1 MRYRIPLLVAVIVLA
16 LVVLSGA
23 FAVDRTEYVY
33 VTQFGRLVAVY
44 DGASDAG
51 LHWRWPWPIQS
62 IQRLDRR
69 LQVFDLPAIELLT
82 RDDKGETID
91 KTITVDAYVCW
102 RIDGEE
108 GVRHFIRALG
118 TPERA
123 EEVLQPRIT
132 SRIGAEISNMK
143 MDDLISVVAP
153 EEAHRRME
161 RLRDRLLGDA
171 AESRDNLSS
180 LREQAREV
188 YGIDLVDIRLRRTSH
203 PPEVRD
209 AIFARIRSERAKKVA
224 DYQGQGAVLAAKIRS
239 QAELEARNI
248 LTEAKA
254 AEQEMK
260 GKADAEADR
269 IRNLAH
275 SQDVDFY
282 AFLKKLE
289 EYQRILG
296 DNKSVLLLS
305 SHRDLFDLL
314 FKPPRPQGGAASPNS
329 KSEIRNSK
337 SEKEAAPSASETVRK
352 AAPNTNATSGNQ

>member
-1 MRYRIPLLVAVIVLA
+1 MRYPIFILAVLTVLA
-16 LVVLSGA
+16 LIALLSA
-23 FAVDRTEYVY
+23 FTVDRTEYVY
-33 VTQFGRLVAVY
+33 VTQFGRLAAVY

-62 IQRLDRR
+62 VQRLDRR
-69 LQVFDLPAIELLT
+69 LQVFDLPEIELLT

-102 RIDGEE
+102 RIDGAE

-118 TPERA
+118 TSERA
-123 EEVLQPRIT
+123 EEVLKPRIT

-143 MDDLISVVAP
+143 MDDLISVVRP

-161 RLRDRLLGDA
+161 RLRDRLRQDGSEAPDGP
-171 AESRDNLSS
+171 DS
-180 LREQAREV
+180 LREQARQI

-209 AIFARIRSERAKKVA
+209 AIFARIRSERSKKVA
-224 DYQGQGAVLAAKIRS
+224 DYQGQGAVLAAKIKI

-254 AEQEMK
+254 TEQEIK

-275 SQDVDFY
+275 SQDTDFY
-282 AFLKKLE
+282 VFLKKLE

-314 FKPPRPQGGAASPNS
+314 FKPPSLGSEIQNP
-329 KSEIRNSK
+329 KSEARNSK
-337 SEKEAAPSASETVRK
+337 SETG
-352 AAPNTNATSGNQ
+352 GNRENRE

>member
-1 MRYRIPLLVAVIVLA
+1 MRILWII
-16 LVVLSGA
+16 VVLIAALGLLSQSY
-23 FAVDRTEYVY
+23 FTVDPTEFVY
-33 VTQFGRLVAVY
+33 VTQFGAPVAVF
-44 DGASDAG
+44 DGGAIDSDAG

-62 IQRLDRR
+62 VQRLDRR

-118 TPERA
+118 TPDRA
-123 EEVLQPRIT
+123 VEVLQPRIT

-171 AESRDNLSS
+171 AESRNILGS

-203 PPEVRD
+203 PPDVRD

-224 DYQGQGAVLAAKIRS
+224 DYQGEGA
-239 QAELEARNI
+239 
-248 LTEAKA
+248 
-254 AEQEMK
+254 
-260 GKADAEADR
+260 
-269 IRNLAH
+269 
-275 SQDVDFY
+275 
-282 AFLKKLE
+282 
-289 EYQRILG
+289 
-296 DNKSVLLLS
+296 
-305 SHRDLFDLL
+305 
-314 FKPPRPQGGAASPNS
+314 
-329 KSEIRNSK
+329 
-337 SEKEAAPSASETVRK
+337 
-352 AAPNTNATSGNQ
+352 